1 MFGRNSGRRAFD
13 GIPLHDYLEHL
24 KTRPG
29 HIAVREAADLI
40 DVNRY
45 TLLDW
50 VRDGKFPATKIGNAI
65 KIDRH
70 DLAEFR
76 RPHSR
81 NSV

>member
-1 MFGRNSGRRAFD
+1 MTT
-13 GIPLHDYLEHL
+13 LQHL
-24 KTRPG
+24 KTTPG
-29 HIAVREAADLI
+29 YIGIREAADLI

-70 DLAEFR
+70 DLAEWIEDRQISGGAFAASKAR
-76 RPHSR
+76 RSPQPT
-81 NSV
+81 V